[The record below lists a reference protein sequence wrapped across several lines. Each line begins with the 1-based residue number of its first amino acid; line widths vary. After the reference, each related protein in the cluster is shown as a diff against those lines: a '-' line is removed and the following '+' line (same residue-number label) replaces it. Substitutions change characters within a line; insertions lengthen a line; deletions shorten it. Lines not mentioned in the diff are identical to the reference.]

1 MRLTDR
7 LRNIFDD
14 LVGTALTTNNVDGV
28 GFQMA
33 DYMLDM
39 DPLAQT
45 VDGYSGSDSMMSM
58 LDMPAREAEGLM
70 TDGMNMSRRQRYL
83 SYDSL
88 EELVPEVDATLNL
101 YADEATSYDSEYH
114 TISIRCSNQG
124 VREELEFLFFK
135 LIQIDD
141 KAYAMTR
148 SLAKYGDYF
157 GELVVD
163 PNNPQLGVMKLND
176 LDPYTMWRIQTRRGK
191 LLEFQ
196 QTRMSPDYD
205 IVTADLQAKWAKDN
219 AEETELAIQWAARG
233 RYDKQERP
241 GLIRFAPGQIIHM
254 ALGGEKRGH
263 APYGTSILVSARKAA
278 YNLRLLEDSM
288 LLYRLVR
295 APERRV
301 YYIDLGQ
308 LPPNRVESFVQE
320 FRNKVKRK
328 KIYNEKT
335 GQIDERYNPWP
346 VRRTTP
352 IPLLD
357 GRTIT
362 IEEIARE
369 YEQGKTNWVYS
380 ILDGPDGRVVP
391 GKIVW
396 CGKNYHCTNLVRVWM
411 DDCGYVDVAPEH
423 PFVLRD
429 GSSKRADELQHGDSI
444 MPLYRKISSEQDH
457 KRVVGYP
464 MIRDNADGQWKFV
477 HKVVAEHVLEQEKV
491 EVSSRTDWN
500 TNSHMTVHHKNF
512 NRHDATPDNLQ
523 WIGDNDHR
531 LLHLDLVNARW
542 NGENAEEARSA
553 ERQRMNDRWSGP
565 EAEALRAKVRASIT
579 AYNTTETKRRKTSE
593 DNKKYGK
600 GKKLAAGYNGTAL
613 HQSHNAIRRTAV
625 RKHWQDAAQ
634 RAVHCEAMRWIIP
647 NEIVEFVFDVIQKNS
662 HVTRTELTNLI
673 RSNVDLMQTL
683 QAMNPDGRN
692 IEKFHVTSVVD
703 KLFRAGMIEKPQ
715 YRLFRNYA
723 LQHAAP
729 LNHQVTKI
737 EHLKDES
744 DDVYC
749 MTIVGPNGEHD
760 RHNFAVQESGI
771 ADESYVFVKNSVDDD
786 LFLPVRANSNTRVD
800 TLPGAQ
806 NLGEIDDAMYFRR
819 KFYLSV
825 GIPPGYLEQT
835 IEAQTNR
842 LTLSSQAMVFA
853 KKVYRIQR
861 VLAKALMEIATR
873 HLILQGVPETLY
885 EDLSITVT
893 PPSEWRELAQ
903 AEVLNSRATLASQYS
918 SLNVVSGDYVRM
930 EIMHLSEDENEEEK
944 RRMFQQKIEE
954 AEIAAQASL
963 IAARAN
969 AEIER
974 GNQINQ
980 AKMQAE
986 LAAATG
992 SVGGEPPPPE
1002 GPGGGGLE
1010 PNSLAGAE
1018 SPTVDQLAAAAPEP
1032 SADIFQ
1038 TEPTAYPASTRPRR
1052 TKLDPAD
1059 AEAEREGA

>member
-335 GQIDERYNPWP
+335 GQIDERYNPW
-346 VRRTTP
+346 
-352 IPLLD
+352 
-357 GRTIT
+357 
-362 IEEIARE
+362 
-369 YEQGKTNWVYS
+369 
-380 ILDGPDGRVVP
+380 
-391 GKIVW
+391 
-396 CGKNYHCTNLVRVWM
+396 
-411 DDCGYVDVAPEH
+411 
-423 PFVLRD
+423 
-429 GSSKRADELQHGDSI
+429 
-444 MPLYRKISSEQDH
+444 
-457 KRVVGYP
+457 
-464 MIRDNADGQWKFV
+464 
-477 HKVVAEHVLEQEKV
+477 
-491 EVSSRTDWN
+491 
-500 TNSHMTVHHKNF
+500 
-512 NRHDATPDNLQ
+512 
-523 WIGDNDHR
+523 
-531 LLHLDLVNARW
+531 
-542 NGENAEEARSA
+542 
-553 ERQRMNDRWSGP
+553 
-565 EAEALRAKVRASIT
+565 
-579 AYNTTETKRRKTSE
+579 
-593 DNKKYGK
+593 
-600 GKKLAAGYNGTAL
+600 
-613 HQSHNAIRRTAV
+613 
-625 RKHWQDAAQ
+625 
-634 RAVHCEAMRWIIP
+634 
-647 NEIVEFVFDVIQKNS
+647 
-662 HVTRTELTNLI
+662 
-673 RSNVDLMQTL
+673 
-683 QAMNPDGRN
+683 
-692 IEKFHVTSVVD
+692 
-703 KLFRAGMIEKPQ
+703 
-715 YRLFRNYA
+715 
-723 LQHAAP
+723 
-729 LNHQVTKI
+729 
-737 EHLKDES
+737 
-744 DDVYC
+744 
-749 MTIVGPNGEHD
+749 
-760 RHNFAVQESGI
+760 
-771 ADESYVFVKNSVDDD
+771 SVDDD

-861 VLAKALMEIATR
+861 VLAKALTEIATR

-954 AEIAAQASL
+954 AEVAAQASL